1 MFVEFSS
8 EKPNVE
14 LVVIDEEDEKLKK
27 EEQGNEY
34 ERTCERSN

>member
-14 LVVIDEEDEKLKK
+14 LLVIDEEDEKK
-27 EEQGNEY
+27 EGQENEY